1 MVKHKQFV
9 CNTFP
14 LKCEKM
20 YVIVSIQTTWSYS
33 ASNPIRKI
41 LAWIRKADRLNFS
54 KPLYKPSLESAERVL
69 PCPMKKLFC
78 RNSRFIEHLWMLFE
92 RNSFLASASNRF
104 SSEQPLWKI
113 VYLPEGHLIWNP
125 FFVKLQSSTL
135 LFNTERTLSLMFSR
149 EFFEIPIKTLKKSRT
164 ASNSVFMLPQS
175 VWYHCF

>member
-1 MVKHKQFV
+1 MKRLCRILQLKYDELERNNWCCYWPLKCQLHIMVKHKQFV
-9 CNTFP
+9 CSTFP

-54 KPLYKPSLESAERVL
+54 KPLYKPSLENAERVL
-69 PCPMKKLFC
+69 PCPMKKLIC

-135 LFNTERTLSLMFSR
+135 LFNTR
-149 EFFEIPIKTLKKSRT
+149 E
-164 ASNSVFMLPQS
+164 NSIIDVF
-175 VWYHCF
+175 